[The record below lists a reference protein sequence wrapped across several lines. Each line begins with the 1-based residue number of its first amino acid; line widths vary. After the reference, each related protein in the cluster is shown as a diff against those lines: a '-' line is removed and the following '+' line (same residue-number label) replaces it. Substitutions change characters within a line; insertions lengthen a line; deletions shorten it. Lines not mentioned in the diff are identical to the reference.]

1 MQTYTGPTHTGG
13 LTLPYRWPRISI
25 VPRTGRCLII
35 AVFIILI
42 VSCGAPPVPEV
53 VDSQQ
58 QATITPLP
66 MANTEKTPA
75 PESTASQLGLPT
87 PISLPTGTPP
97 DSSVNQVQGAINVGI
112 SELGSLEGAGDP
124 KALASPV
131 LGRLNMTVYETLVV
145 SAPNGDLVPRLAED
159 WQVSPDGLTWTFS
172 IRDGVPFHD
181 AGGEL
186 SADDV
191 AWTWIQSTEPDS
203 RYGGAGPV
211 ASLIRGL
218 NQLKVVNQSTVQVVN
233 DKPRFDMLFSFR
245 APYRHGLAIQSRAA
259 FDRQGPDPDGT
270 QLTGTGPW
278 RLIEVSPSDYWKL
291 EAVESHWRE
300 IPKFQE
306 LILWQIA
313 AESSRIASL
322 KTGALDTAEV
332 DPQSVDQL
340 RQIPNMKFTR
350 APDAGQFAWNLHG
363 QFYSTKRP
371 GYDPSLPWV
380 SSDPDTGSA
389 EWNRA
394 RKVRLAMALAIDREA
409 LVRDVLKGQ
418 GRAQHYWIDAGNSW
432 LDPLKEA
439 EPTPFRYDPT
449 RAIKLLEEAGYP
461 EGFDAEVACYPRGIP
476 YEMEV
481 CREIATK
488 MWPAVGIKT
497 KVNELTYAELRPDVL
512 RRGLG
517 LLAPHPLG
525 TYTEPMALYPNG
537 VWRIGSWNTG
547 FEHPEIDAL
556 VAEAL
561 AQADSTQRAIP
572 TLAIAEWIR
581 DKVTHIPVYTPDL
594 LYPAGPRIQP
604 WQLQGGDKKLIHNF
618 EFIQPR

>member
-1 MQTYTGPTHTGG
+1 
-13 LTLPYRWPRISI
+13 
-25 VPRTGRCLII
+25 
-35 AVFIILI
+35 
-42 VSCGAPPVPEV
+42 
-53 VDSQQ
+53 
-58 QATITPLP
+58 
-66 MANTEKTPA
+66 MANTGITPTTE
-75 PESTASQLGLPT
+75 PTGPQSPLPT
-87 PISLPTGTPP
+87 AIAVPTGIPQP
-97 DSSVNQVQGAINVGI
+97 SSVNQVRGAINVGV
-112 SELGSLEGAGDP
+112 SDLGSLEGAADP
-124 KALASPV
+124 KQLASPA

-159 WQVSPDGLTWTFS
+159 WRVSPDGLTWTFS
-172 IRDGVPFHD
+172 IQDGVPFHGSD
-181 AGGEL
+181 EEL

-191 AWTWIQSTEPDS
+191 AWTWIRSTEPDS
-203 RYGGAGPV
+203 GYGGAAPV
-211 ASLIRGL
+211 ASLIRGPNRL
-218 NQLKVVNQSTVQVVN
+218 NVVNQRTVQVVN

-245 APYRHGLAIQSRAA
+245 APYRHGLAIQSLAA
-259 FDRQGPDPDGT
+259 FDRQGPDQDAT

-291 EAVESHWRE
+291 EAVERHWRE
-300 IPKFQE
+300 TPKFQE
-306 LILWQIA
+306 LILWRIA
-313 AESSRIASL
+313 QESSRIASL

-350 APDAGQFAWNLHG
+350 APDAGQFAWHLHG
-363 QFYSTKRP
+363 QFYSTERP
-371 GYDPSLPWV
+371 GYDPGLPWV
-380 SSDPDTGSA
+380 SADPDTGSE

-394 RKVRLAMALAIDREA
+394 RMVRLAMALAIDRES
-409 LVRDVLKGQ
+409 LVRVVLRGQ

-439 EPTPFRYDPT
+439 EPAPFRYDPI
-449 RAIKLLEEAGYP
+449 RAIQLLEEAGYP
-461 EGFDAEVACYPRGIP
+461 KGFNAEVACYPRGIP

-488 MWPAVGIKT
+488 MWPAVGIRT
-497 KVNELTYAELRPDVL
+497 RVNDLTYADLRLDVL
-512 RRGLG
+512 QRGLG
-517 LLAPHPLG
+517 LLAPHGLG

-537 VWRIGSWNTG
+537 VWMVGSWNTG

-572 TLAIAEWIR
+572 TRAIAEWLR
-581 DKVTHIPVYTPDL
+581 DQVTHIPVYTSDL

-604 WQLQGGDKKLIHNF
+604 WQLQGGEKKIIHNF